1 MSKNPSLC
9 YHNPFK
15 VLFVFKH
22 KLGTQSSQFSSSKE
36 APAIFLLPRRFSQSN
51 PKDSPPGQILTS
63 GSRNVTRRAALLST
77 EELLLRILAPAHL
90 SSSLSLIS
98 PPTRGS
104 RKQGD
109 YLEWTHCPNTGRGVG
124 PATPIRNTNTRRET
138 SYSLIII
145 ILHTPCDAHF
155 SFAICFIFAS

>member
-77 EELLLRILAPAHL
+77 EELLRILAGAHL

-98 PPTRGS
+98 P
-104 RKQGD
+104 Q
-109 YLEWTHCPNTGRGVG
+109 LVGRGNREIISSGRIVQTQEEESALRHQLETQTRAAK
-124 PATPIRNTNTRRET
+124 PHIR
-138 SYSLIII
+138 S
-145 ILHTPCDAHF
+145 
-155 SFAICFIFAS
+155 